1 MPSPLRLIG
10 ALLAVLTLAAC
21 DDTPSPSE
29 DLPTDAAAPA
39 DLATDAATGTHDA
52 ALDADADADAGLDAM
67 PDVALDLS
75 APDVALDMAA
85 PDTATLDM
93 AAPDMAAPD
102 MAAPDMAAP
111 DLGPALDPPLITEIS
126 ATATTLDDDGDP
138 SDWIE
143 LYNPN
148 DLPYPLDRHH
158 LTDDPDDLTRW
169 RLPAVELAPRG
180 YLVVYASDKDRA
192 DPFAPLHTDF
202 RLAADRESVTLT
214 DPDGRPL
221 DTLGP
226 WPTQIDAATYGRPM
240 HIERTPLLAPDA
252 LVRHAPLPSI
262 DDDWTRPRYDDAAW
276 TEDPMPLGSGAI
288 DPLDG
293 PVLADSIADW
303 DPTGTQGTRG
313 WTYGYSDRTD
323 DPEYDID
330 DFTPFPRDGGGHSPT
345 DAWNGTSYAFF
356 DGDPPWTLVGR
367 EDMHPNGI
375 NNGVEHWAVRRWQA
389 PADARV
395 IVEWHLRKTDPNG
408 AGVTGRFYHH
418 GALVDRLPIGGGN
431 LVGQTTWIELDV
443 QAGDLLDFA
452 LDPAAANGDVNDG
465 ADGSAMTVRVVQRLD
480 LDLTPLPDHRPG
492 DGLAT
497 RVWFTVPDDAP
508 RDGLE
513 LTSTHDDGYIVAID
527 GRALA
532 GHNAPPFLAP
542 EARALTDRATAA
554 ALTPYRRPLPAHAP
568 GDHLLALAALDAPVD
583 DGAFFIGYGLDA
595 LDVTVLDGAA
605 YLTPTPGA
613 PNSPIADVG
622 PIVYDLTRDPEVM
635 PDEPITVSVHVI
647 ATAAPI
653 ERVTLTWRRRF
664 APTEAIEMAPDPDDG
679 TRWHATLPGHPPAE
693 LVRWHAIA
701 TALDGRQTREPPY
714 PDPLDSEEY
723 YGTVIADPALDT
735 DLPVLHWYIEQPA
748 LADRDAGTRSTL
760 WHQGTLYDNVRADIH
775 GQSTRGFPKKSYD
788 IDFNAD
794 HRFELDPDLPRMKD
808 INLLTTYADK
818 SRLRNT
824 LAYEVF
830 AAAGHA
836 YHLAF
841 PLRVQRNGD
850 FFAIADFVEDADDR
864 WLERLGYREGAL
876 YKMYDRLENADTA
889 EKKTRRDEDNDDLR
903 ALVGALDLPLEQR
916 TAWIHDN
923 VDLARMANF
932 LAASFVIG
940 NVDCCHKNY
949 YMYRDT
955 PGTAQWWM
963 MPWDV
968 DLSFGRVWT
977 GTYFDDTLY
986 PDTGLYLGRD
996 AGSRNALLTALYT
1009 IPAFEA
1015 MYLRRTRSLVDRL
1028 LQPPEAPAPWLE
1040 ALITSIARQIG
1051 DDAALDEAMWPTWG
1065 QPQTM
1070 QQGIDNLRAYL
1081 DARRRHV
1088 YDTLVA
1094 APDAPVDAP
1103 PLIDPEPGVIAAY
1116 RVPTDDDPALAWTT
1130 LDHDD
1135 ALWLRGPLA
1144 IGYENS
1150 PADYTPYLRSFIRPA
1165 DTDPGATTVQIRVPF
1180 TVDDPANYPDL
1191 TLSMRYD
1198 DGYVAWINGVEV
1210 ARRNVAGLPA
1220 WNARAADHGDNLAVR
1235 YEHAPIDPTVLVAG
1249 DNVLAVQIVNVNP
1262 NSSDLL
1268 AQPYLGDGPPAG
1280 PAGARALP
1288 AAQDPL
1294 APTRIELASHR
1305 AADPDEAYLTL
1316 HNPTDDAIDL
1326 SDHTLQGAGITHPLA
1341 PGTVIPPGAT
1351 LHVTADLPAWL
1362 DRRESPRGGEAHLVQ
1377 GDYDGALDPDAEPL
1391 RLVAPP
1397 LDL

>member
-1 MPSPLRLIG
+1 MPSSSRIARVLVA
-10 ALLAVLTLAAC
+10 ALLLVAC
-21 DDTPSPSE
+21 DDSSDPVPEVPGS
-29 DLPTDAAAPA
+29 DARPTA
-39 DLATDAATGTHDA
+39 DLAVDATAGERDGSPPEADAA
-52 ALDADADADAGLDAM
+52 ALDATPDSQRDA
-67 PDVALDLS
+67 
-75 APDVALDMAA
+75 APDMAA
-85 PDTATLDM
+85 PDAVPAFDADLDAAPDAATL
-93 AAPDMAAPD
+93 DMAAPD

-111 DLGPALDPPLITEIS
+111 DLGPALAPPLITEIS

-169 RLPAVELAPRG
+169 RLPAVEIAPRG

-240 HIERTPLLAPDA
+240 DIERTPILAPDA

-276 TEDPMPLGSGAI
+276 AEDPMPLG
-288 DPLDG
+288 
-293 PVLADSIADW
+293 
-303 DPTGTQGTRG
+303 
-313 WTYGYSDRTD
+313 
-323 DPEYDID
+323 
-330 DFTPFPRDGGGHSPT
+330 
-345 DAWNGTSYAFF
+345 DAPG
-356 DGDPPWTLVGR
+356 
-367 EDMHPNGI
+367 
-375 NNGVEHWAVRRWQA
+375 
-389 PADARV
+389 
-395 IVEWHLRKTDPNG
+395 
-408 AGVTGRFYHH
+408 
-418 GALVDRLPIGGGN
+418 
-431 LVGQTTWIELDV
+431 
-443 QAGDLLDFA
+443 
-452 LDPAAANGDVNDG
+452 
-465 ADGSAMTVRVVQRLD
+465 D
-480 LDLTPLPDHRPG
+480 LDLTSLPDHRRG

-513 LTSTHDDGYIVAID
+513 LTTTHDDGYIVAID

-613 PNSPIADVG
+613 PNSPVADVG

-647 ATAAPI
+647 ATAAPV

-664 APTEAIEMAPDPDDG
+664 DPSEAIEMTPDPDDG
-679 TRWHATLPGHPPAE
+679 TLWHATLPAQPPAE

-701 TALDGRQTREPPY
+701 TALDGRQTREPPF

-735 DLPVLHWYIEQPA
+735 GLPVLHWYIEQPA

-903 ALVGALDLPLEQR
+903 ALVGALDLPPTQR

-996 AGSRNALLTALYT
+996 AGSRNALLTALYAM
-1009 IPAFEA
+1009 PAFEA

-1028 LQPPEAPAPWLE
+1028 LQPPETPAPWLE

-1088 YDTLVA
+1088 YDTLVE

-1144 IGYENS
+1144 IGYENN
-1150 PADYTPYLRSFIRPA
+1150 PADYAPYLRSFIRPA

-1180 TVDDPANYPDL
+1180 TVDDPADYPDL

-1235 YEHAPIDPTVLVAG
+1235 YEHAPVDPAVLFAG

-1268 AQPYLGDGPPAG
+1268 AQPALGDGPPAG
-1280 PAGARALP
+1280 PVGARALP

-1294 APTRIELASHR
+1294 APTRIELAPHR
-1305 AADPDEAYLTL
+1305 AADPDEAYVTL

-1326 SDHTLQGAGITHPLA
+1326 SDHTLHGAGITHPLA

-1362 DRRESPRGGEAHLVQ
+1362 DRRESPRGGEGHLVQ
-1377 GDYDGALDPDAEPL
+1377 GDLDGALDPDAEPL